1 MAILDNKHPAPPRS
15 VLQFIWGAYLR
26 SALVPIL
33 LIELVLIAAYII
45 TNEVTREQNLATLER
60 LATEQLMTTA
70 QQQAALIGQQLAL
83 AARGVDVL
91 RRQAQRA
98 LRTPYVPDAAER
110 ARYALSPEGA
120 LYTTQGLPGRAAM
133 LYSNRVRIGEAE
145 QARALQFSQ
154 IDPVLAA
161 LQDDQSLTVQS
172 YVLTRD
178 SMIRVYPYFDILK
191 RLPPDMDVTRHN
203 FFYEADANH
212 NPHHQIVWTDVYL
225 DPAGRGW
232 VASVLAP
239 VYQEGGSLPEA
250 VAGMDITVERFIAQV
265 RELHI
270 PWNGYGVLVD
280 KHGTLLALP
289 SRGEQELGLKEL
301 THTTYEDIVK
311 QDTFKPDAFNLLKR
325 ADHHSFGAKI
335 MFDEQ
340 GQDTVVLSGQRK
352 QVAWST
358 VEGTGWKLLILV
370 DQAQVFAKANDL
382 NSRFNR
388 IGLSMLAA
396 LVAFYLL
403 FFTWLYRKVRR
414 LSVSLADPLLDLE
427 AMMQRIAQKQYVQP
441 VPTYPIAELQHTGEG
456 LVQMGKSLEQSNR
469 SLEEAQRSLEQL
481 NLELE
486 ERIRLRTGELQE
498 ANRALHREI
507 AAKQALIHEMLRIQA
522 QMIQSEKLASLGQL
536 VAGIAHEIRNP
547 LNFINNM
554 AEVVLE
560 RATELGQNLA
570 TIPEACS
577 SPIQES
583 IEDLKQ
589 SAAIIDQH
597 GRRASRIIQSMME
610 HARGGAGTFH
620 AIDVNR
626 LVEQALRVSY
636 LRGLGHESGRQVAL
650 ERELDPKAGQIQV
663 SPEELVRVLE
673 NLLQNARF
681 AVLERQRIS
690 TATYTPTIRI
700 RTSCASDKVM
710 IVVEDNGS
718 GIPREILPRIFEPF
732 FTTKPPG
739 EGNIGLGLSL
749 SHDIIVKMHGG
760 QLTVESEPD
769 RYTRFTISLPKDPSV
784 GTASGRVSD
793 DL

>member
-1 MAILDNKHPAPPRS
+1 MAILENGYTAQPRS

-33 LIELVLIAAYII
+33 LIEVVLIAAYIV
-45 TNEVTREQNLATLER
+45 TNEVTRDQNIATMEQ
-60 LATEQLMTTA
+60 LATEQLVTTA
-70 QQQAALIGQQLAL
+70 QQQAALIGQQLAI

-91 RRQAQRA
+91 RRQARRA

-120 LYTTQGLPGRAAM
+120 LYTTQGPPGRAAM
-133 LYSNRVRIGEAE
+133 LYSSRVRIGEAE
-145 QARALQFSQ
+145 RARALQLSQ
-154 IDPVLAA
+154 LDPVLAD
-161 LQDDQSLTVQS
+161 LQDEQSFTVQS

-178 SMIRVYPYFDILK
+178 SMIRVYPYFDILT
-191 RLPPDMDVTRHN
+191 RLPPEIDITSYN
-203 FFYEADANH
+203 FFYDADISH
-212 NPHHQIVWTDVYL
+212 NPGRQIVWTDVYL

-239 VYQEGGSLPEA
+239 VYQDGGHIPDA
-250 VAGMDITVERFIAQV
+250 VAGMDITIERFIAQV
-265 RELHI
+265 RKLRI

-280 KHGTLLALP
+280 KNGTLLALP

-301 THTTYEDIVK
+301 THHTYEDMVK
-311 QDTFKPDAFNLLKR
+311 HDTFKPDAFNLLKR
-325 ADHHSFGAKI
+325 ADYRSFGEKI
-335 MFDEQ
+335 MSAEQ
-340 GQDTVVLSGQRK
+340 GQDTVVLAGQTK

-358 VEGTGWKLLILV
+358 VEGTEWKLLILV
-370 DQAQVFAKANDL
+370 DQAQVFAKSNDL

-414 LSVSLADPLLDLE
+414 LSVSLAEPLLDLE
-427 AMMQRIAQKQYVQP
+427 AMMRRIAQKQYVQP
-441 VPTYPIAELQHTGEG
+441 VPVYPIAELQHTGEG

-469 SLEEAQRSLEQL
+469 ALEEAQHSLEQL

-486 ERIRLRTGELQE
+486 DRIRLRTGELQE
-498 ANRALHREI
+498 VNRALHREI
-507 AAKQALIHEMLRIQA
+507 AAKQALIHEMQRMQM
-522 QMIQSEKLASLGQL
+522 QMIQSEKLVSLGHL

-554 AEVVLE
+554 AEVVIE
-560 RATELGQNLA
+560 RVGELGQNLSA
-570 TIPEACS
+570 FPEARS
-577 SPIQES
+577 GPIKES

-597 GRRASRIIQSMME
+597 GRRANRIIQSMME
-610 HARGGAGTFH
+610 HARGGAGTFRT
-620 AIDVNR
+620 IDVNR
-626 LVEQALRVSY
+626 LVEQSLRVSY
-636 LRGLGHESGRQVAL
+636 SRGPGREMGNQVAL
-650 ERELDPKAGQIQV
+650 ECKLEPEAGHVQV
-663 SPEELVRVLE
+663 SPEEMFRVLE
-673 NLLQNARF
+673 NLLQNARC

-690 TATYTPTIRI
+690 TAAYTPSIQI
-700 RTSCASDKVM
+700 RTFCTSDKVM

-718 GIPREILPRIFEPF
+718 GIHREILPRIFEPF

-749 SHDIIVKMHGG
+749 SHDIVVKMHGG

-769 RYTRFTISLPKDPSV
+769 RYTRFTISLPKATSAGSAAD
-784 GTASGRVSD
+784 G
-793 DL
+793 